1 VLFLA
6 REFIEKIYTESEYYD
21 IVKNTIIRMVDG
33 VSVYDLEDCIN
44 DVYEIA
50 LRKKNLEKHPNIHGW
65 LSNTAKNIAKR
76 YLRKKAFSRIAIPMS
91 DIKSGSQSD
100 FEPMMEDDKYFEEL
114 LIILS
119 KNLKVSEY
127 TLFKLKFI
135 EQRPNKELAEIMRIK
150 QDSVGKKV
158 SRLKEKIRN
167 ILRDT

>member
-1 VLFLA
+1 
-6 REFIEKIYTESEYYD
+6 
-21 IVKNTIIRMVDG
+21 MVDG
-33 VSVYDLEDCIN
+33 ISVYDLEDCIN
-44 DVYEIA
+44 DVYEVA

-65 LSNTAKNIAKR
+65 LNNTAKNIAKR
-76 YLRKKAFSRIAIPMS
+76 FLRKKAFNRITIPMS